1 MRGPCTLLQDT
12 ATTINKDYT
21 LSSILDCLLK
31 MCYIYFEI
39 KLEKRGGKCQ
49 KCFNL
54 VVKKETFFNLTCL
67 FYFILFF
74 NLTCL
79 YYHHNLN
86 LMARME
92 GLVWCGN
99 TKGILSIKQDF

>member
-1 MRGPCTLLQDT
+1 
-12 ATTINKDYT
+12 
-21 LSSILDCLLK
+21 

-54 VVKKETFFNLTCL
+54 VVKKET
-67 FYFILFF
+67 FF

>member
-1 MRGPCTLLQDT
+1 
-12 ATTINKDYT
+12 
-21 LSSILDCLLK
+21 
-31 MCYIYFEI
+31 MCYIYFWDKNI
-39 KLEKRGGKCQ
+39 KEGGKKNSQ

-54 VVKKETFFNLTCL
+54 VIKKET
-67 FYFILFF
+67 FF

-92 GLVWCGN
+92 GLVWYGN
-99 TKGILSIKQDF
+99 TKGILSIKYDF